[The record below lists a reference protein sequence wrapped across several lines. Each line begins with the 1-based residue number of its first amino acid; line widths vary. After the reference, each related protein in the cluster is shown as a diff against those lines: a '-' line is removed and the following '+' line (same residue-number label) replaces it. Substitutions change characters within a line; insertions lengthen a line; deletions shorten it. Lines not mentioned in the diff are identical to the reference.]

1 MSDKRKSRSRIRP
14 VALAVIRDGSRL
26 LVRRYTAPN
35 GDRYYR
41 PLGGAIEF
49 GERAAEAA
57 KREILEEIEAEIEQ
71 VRHLTT
77 VENIFER
84 DDGERAHQIEF
95 LFEAQFVDQSLY
107 SAHQIIGV
115 ESSGKPI
122 EAVWLDLSAP
132 LDGPLYP
139 TGLREMLAGA

>member
-1 MSDKRKSRSRIRP
+1 MSDRQQSRSRIRP
-14 VALAVIRDGSRL
+14 VALAVIRDGPRL
-26 LVRRYTAPN
+26 LVRRYTAPD
-35 GDRYYR
+35 GDHYYR

-49 GERAAEAA
+49 GERAAQAV

-84 DDGERAHQIEF
+84 DGERAHQIEF
-95 LFEAQFVDQSLY
+95 LFEAQFVDRSLY
-107 SAHQIIGV
+107 RAALINGT
-115 ESSGKPI
+115 ESSGKRI
-122 EAVWLDLSAP
+122 EAVWLDLSET

-139 TGLREMLAGA
+139 AGLRELLTGA

>member
-1 MSDKRKSRSRIRP
+1 M
-14 VALAVIRDGSRL
+14 
-26 LVRRYTAPN
+26 RRYTAPN

-49 GERAAEAA
+49 GERAAQAV

-71 VRHLTT
+71 VRHLATL
-77 VENIFER
+77 ESIFER
-84 DDGERAHQIEF
+84 DGQPAHQIDF
-95 LFEAQFVDQSLY
+95 LFEAQFADRANYGAMMIV
-107 SAHQIIGV
+107 GM

-122 EAVWLDLSAP
+122 EAVWIDVSQP

-139 TGLREMLAGA
+139 EGLLDLLMAR

>member
-1 MSDKRKSRSRIRP
+1 MSGKRKSRPRIRP

-35 GDRYYR
+35 GDHYYR

-49 GERAAEAA
+49 GERAAQAV

-84 DDGERAHQIEF
+84 DGEHAHQIEF
-95 LFEAQFVDQSLY
+95 LFEAELMDPSLY
-107 SAHQIIGV
+107 RTELISGT
-115 ESSGKPI
+115 ESSGKRI
-122 EAVWLDLSAP
+122 EAVWIDVTKP

-139 TGLREMLAGA
+139 AGLHELLTAD

>member
-1 MSDKRKSRSRIRP
+1 MSDRQKSRSRIRP

-26 LVRRYTAPN
+26 LVRRYTAPD
-35 GDRYYR
+35 GDHYYR

-49 GERAAEAA
+49 GERAAQAV
-57 KREILEEIEAEIEQ
+57 KREILEEIEAEITQ

-84 DDGERAHQIEF
+84 DGERAHQIEF
-95 LFEAQFVDQSLY
+95 LFEAQFVDRSLY
-107 SAHQIIGV
+107 RAALINGT
-115 ESSGKPI
+115 ESSGKRI
-122 EAVWLDLSAP
+122 EAVWLDLSET

-139 TGLREMLAGA
+139 AGLRKLLKGA

>member
-1 MSDKRKSRSRIRP
+1 MSDQRKSRSRIRP

-26 LVRRYTAPN
+26 LVRRYMAPN

-49 GERAAEAA
+49 GERAAQAV

-71 VRHLTT
+71 VRHLATL
-77 VENIFER
+77 ESIFER
-84 DDGERAHQIEF
+84 DGQPAHQIDF
-95 LFEAQFVDQSLY
+95 LFEAQFADRANYGAMMIV
-107 SAHQIIGV
+107 GM

-122 EAVWLDLSAP
+122 EAVWIDVSQP

-139 TGLREMLAGA
+139 EGLLDLLMAR

>member
-14 VALAVIRDGSRL
+14 VALAVIQDGSRL
-26 LVRRYTAPN
+26 LVRRYTAPD
-35 GDRYYR
+35 GDHYYR

-49 GERAAEAA
+49 GERAAQAV

-84 DDGERAHQIEF
+84 DGERAHQIEF
-95 LFEAQFVDQSLY
+95 LFEAQLADRSLY
-107 SAHQIIGV
+107 RAELINGT
-115 ESSGKPI
+115 ESSGKRI
-122 EAVWLDLSAP
+122 EAVWLDLAEP

-139 TGLREMLAGA
+139 SGLREMLATD

>member
-26 LVRRYTAPN
+26 LVRRYNAPN

-49 GERAAEAA
+49 GERAAQAV
-57 KREILEEIEAEIEQ
+57 KRELLEEIEAEIEQ

-84 DDGERAHQIEF
+84 DGERAHQIEF
-95 LFEAQFVDQSLY
+95 LFEAQLVDRTLY
-107 SAHQIIGV
+107 AVDVIDGM
-115 ESSGKPI
+115 ESSGKRI
-122 EAVWLDLSAP
+122 EAVWLDISEP

-139 TGLREMLAGA
+139 EGLRELLTPQ